1 MHLALLMRAEVG
13 VALKKL
19 CAFLAVVLAQAG
31 QVLYGLLI
39 LEGGEMLFVAQVGV
53 DLVEV
58 AGMAASLFLRVL
70 SAYGWHGACVCGI
83 VAVCRAVLIRGR
95 RLSVRE
101 WLSAMGRVGSVG
113 TGAARG
119 PCGSLQVRKSCG
131 AMPDAGQANATVA
144 PKAKFAA
151 CAGLGVK
158 VLARKCRAPAWLCAV
173 VACGAMAR
181 RQSAPRELGA
191 GSLCRR
197 RI

>member
-1 MHLALLMRAEVG
+1 MHLALLVRTEVG

-31 QVLYGLLI
+31 QVLYGLFI

-70 SAYGWHGACVCGI
+70 STYGWHCVVYC
-83 VAVCRAVLIRGR
+83 AVVYKAVLIRGR

-101 WLSAMGRVGSVG
+101 WMAAMGQVGSVG

-119 PCGSLQVRKSCG
+119 PCGSLQARKSCG

-144 PKAKFAA
+144 PDAKFAA
-151 CAGLGVK
+151 CAGLGLRL
-158 VLARKCRAPAWLCAV
+158 LARKCRAPACLCAV
-173 VACGAMAR
+173 VPGGVITR